1 MGTGER
7 GKGQRRRQ
15 KALREGKSF
24 DKKNNT
30 FREHEVSFVEK
41 ALKADTMLEAPS
53 SFKRFMRAQEEI
65 KMRQMRHEIKKRR
78 ENGLDINDLIVEDD
92 AEGDGKNGKKE
103 EKSRR
108 VKKQNENKTKK
119 EQKKEN
125 DEKKYEGFYDE
136 DPANAREYTGVQDD
150 VEAPPASKTAQK
162 TGEKDDDEC
171 SADEAEEEEDSE
183 RNANDNGGNSSFSG
197 DYESEDVE
205 EEVRRRNMPDKGE
218 EGHLFSEGML
228 GDKSRKTK
236 KAKKTKYKSLRERK
250 KEKRAQARIQKEEKD
265 EFLGIVK
272 ELPKFGEVAEA
283 PPQITIKR
291 KGGGAKVDMNGGA
304 GNRQSKIFADLMS
317 KANSNKKKRKT
328 TSHQGPI
335 IGLKKQH
342 DLAVLREDLIA
353 KYREMRNRPSTN
365 GRGTSLGVKEPK
377 RR

>member
-92 AEGDGKNGKKE
+92 AEEDGKNGKKE

-228 GDKSRKTK
+228 GDKGRKTK
-236 KAKKTKYKSLRERK
+236 KAKKTKYKSLHERK

-317 KANSNKKKRKT
+317 KANYNKKKRKM
-328 TSHQGPI
+328 SHQGPI

-365 GRGTSLGVKEPK
+365 GRVTSLGVKEPK

>member
-92 AEGDGKNGKKE
+92 AEEDGKNGKKE

-108 VKKQNENKTKK
+108 VKKHNENKTKK
-119 EQKKEN
+119 KQKKEN

-228 GDKSRKTK
+228 GDKGRKTK

-353 KYREMRNRPSTN
+353 KYREMRNRTSTN
-365 GRGTSLGVKEPK
+365 GRCTSLGVKEPK

>member
-92 AEGDGKNGKKE
+92 AEEDGKNGKKE

-228 GDKSRKTK
+228 GDKGRKTK

-317 KANSNKKKRKT
+317 KANYNKKKRKM
-328 TSHQGPI
+328 SHQGPI

-365 GRGTSLGVKEPK
+365 GRVTSLGVKEPK

>member
-92 AEGDGKNGKKE
+92 AEEDGKNGKKE

-108 VKKQNENKTKK
+108 VKKHNENKTKK

-228 GDKSRKTK
+228 GDKGRKTK
-236 KAKKTKYKSLRERK
+236 EAKKTKYKSLRERK
-250 KEKRAQARIQKEEKD
+250 KEKRAQARIQKKKTG
-265 EFLGIVK
+265 FL
-272 ELPKFGEVAEA
+272 EYQRA
-283 PPQITIKR
+283 
-291 KGGGAKVDMNGGA
+291 
-304 GNRQSKIFADLMS
+304 S
-317 KANSNKKKRKT
+317 
-328 TSHQGPI
+328 
-335 IGLKKQH
+335 
-342 DLAVLREDLIA
+342 
-353 KYREMRNRPSTN
+353 
-365 GRGTSLGVKEPK
+365 
-377 RR
+377 